1 MTRLIL
7 IFSLAAALAACKEDV
22 TVEAPE
28 PVAMTPEA
36 VGYYCQMDVL
46 DHDGPKAQIHVAH
59 LDKPLWFGQVR
70 DAIAYTR
77 LPEETAEVTAIYVHD
92 MANAESWADPGS
104 ENWIAVEDAY
114 FVIESSRTGGMGA
127 PEAVPFG
134 SPEAASTFIAEH
146 GGQTVRL
153 AEITDDYV
161 LAPVDVSSVTP
172 SAPES
177 VQ

>member
-1 MTRLIL
+1 MIRLFL
-7 IFSLAAALAACKEDV
+7 IFCLATALAACKEDV
-22 TVEAPE
+22 AVEAPK
-28 PVAMTPEA
+28 PVAMTVEA
-36 VGYYCQMDVL
+36 VGYYCQMDIL
-46 DHDGPKAQIHVAH
+46 DHEGPKAQIHVSH
-59 LDKPLWFGQVR
+59 LDQPLWFGQVR

-92 MANAESWADPGS
+92 MANAASWSDPGK

-134 SPEAASTFIAEH
+134 SAESASAFIAQH
-146 GGQTVRL
+146 GGRTVRL
-153 AEITDDYV
+153 SEITDDYV
-161 LAPVDVSSVTP
+161 LAPVDVSAVAP
-172 SAPES
+172 EEPES